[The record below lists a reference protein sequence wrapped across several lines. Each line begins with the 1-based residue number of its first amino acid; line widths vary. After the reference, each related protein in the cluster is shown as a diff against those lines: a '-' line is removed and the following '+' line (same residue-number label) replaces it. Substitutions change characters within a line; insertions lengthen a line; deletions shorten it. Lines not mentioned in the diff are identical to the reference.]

1 MALPSPAE
9 RPGGRAALA
18 QVVQNSQPMRRFSSL
33 PCTAGVLA
41 AAIALT
47 GCGGGSQTTPTAN
60 AQVLKR
66 AGSWMAPDLAER
78 DLLYLSDDGNGN
90 VYVYSFPGAK
100 LQGTLTGLSVPTG
113 ECADKAGDVWIV
125 EEGTN
130 DIVEYAHGGTV
141 PIATLSDPGNA
152 PEACAVDPTT
162 GNLAVAN
169 PQTLSAGVG
178 SVGVYAHAQ
187 GTPTLYTESQMKF
200 VLFVTYD
207 DRGNLYANGVDSS
220 LGYRLAELG
229 KNAGSL
235 APISFDQSIS
245 QATNIQW
252 DGKYL
257 AVGDGGGIVGTGSP
271 VVYHVKIAHS
281 TGTVVGET
289 PLAGTTGVFQ
299 FSIQGNTFVGPNL
312 GNEDVMLWKYPAG
325 GNSTKAIGG
334 FSDPF
339 GSAVSKGAK

>member
-1 MALPSPAE
+1 
-9 RPGGRAALA
+9 
-18 QVVQNSQPMRRFSSL
+18 MRQFCSL
-33 PCTAGVLA
+33 PCAAGVLA

-187 GTPTLYTESQMKF
+187 GT
-200 VLFVTYD
+200 
-207 DRGNLYANGVDSS
+207 R
-220 LGYRLAELG
+220 R
-229 KNAGSL
+229 
-235 APISFDQSIS
+235 
-245 QATNIQW
+245 
-252 DGKYL
+252 
-257 AVGDGGGIVGTGSP
+257 
-271 VVYHVKIAHS
+271 S
-281 TGTVVGET
+281 T
-289 PLAGTTGVFQ
+289 PRAR
-299 FSIQGNTFVGPNL
+299 
-312 GNEDVMLWKYPAG
+312 
-325 GNSTKAIGG
+325 
-334 FSDPF
+334 
-339 GSAVSKGAK
+339 